1 MIPNIL
7 SFFRIFS
14 SVPIILLFY
23 FQFYYFALLLF
34 LFAALTDFFD
44 GLIARKLNQESDFGS
59 LLDLIADK
67 ILVLSLLIWFVF
79 IYDNFLIFISSYL
92 IIMREI
98 IISSLRVNFLS
109 KGVNLELIKP
119 NFFGKFKTTFQ
130 MIAISLILISPS
142 LNMKYFPF
150 ISTLLFLTAL
160 LSLASLQNY
169 YSSWSKNEK

>member
-1 MIPNIL
+1 MIPNLL

-14 SVPIILLFY
+14 VVPIILLFY
-23 FQFYYFALLLF
+23 FQFYYSALFLF

-44 GLIARKLNQESDFGS
+44 GLIARNLNQESDFGS

-98 IISSLRVNFLS
+98 IISSFRVHFLS
-109 KGVNLELIKP
+109 KGTSIELIKP
-119 NFFGKFKTTFQ
+119 NLLGKFKTTSQ
-130 MIAISLILISPS
+130 MIAISLILISPN
-142 LNMKYFPF
+142 LDTKYLSY
-150 ISTLLFLTAL
+150 ISIFLFLAAL

-169 YSSWSKNEK
+169 YSSWNKK